1 MDKHEFIIGFL
12 LFLLIVPFAIKYI
25 EKLGDKIV
33 LFATNLVLFLLIAP
47 LALIALVLLLV
58 YFIVYIPHW
67 VYCDFSNLRRSYEGY
82 LEKCNKLE
90 ERIAKLD
97 PGFVWKRRMPETLK
111 FWNYGKQY
119 ENIMKE
125 WQYLGHKLAELD
137 PKFAEGWK
145 FSNALSLIH
154 DYLQE
159 KGNSLNSFRED
170 MHSKGT
176 TYARI

>member
-1 MDKHEFIIGFL
+1 MEETGLVEFFTGF
-12 LFLLIVPFAIKYI
+12 
-25 EKLGDKIV
+25 
-33 LFATNLVLFLLIAP
+33 VLFLLIAP

-82 LEKCNKLE
+82 LEKCNNLE

-111 FWNYGKQY
+111 FWHHREQY
-119 ENIMKE
+119 ENLKKE
-125 WQYLGHKLAELD
+125 WEYLGDKLAELD
-137 PKFAEGWK
+137 PEFEKGWK
-145 FSNALSLIH
+145 AFIALLLIRG
-154 DYLQE
+154 YLHRN
-159 KGNSLNSFRED
+159 GSSLNSFRED
-170 MHSKGT
+170 MYSKGT